1 MVAKK
6 QWRKAEKT
14 WRTSRSHTNLLGFC
28 SVRNYVTFLM
38 NKAHCDYYTNFVNVN
53 SVNQRRLFNASK
65 SLLNISR
72 SASLPL
78 SSDDHQLP
86 NNFGASFTKKI
97 NAIISAIPMVPL
109 TIPLFQNSTFSPNLK
124 YMASLH
130 YRQRHLVLLIP
141 YPNQTCC

>member
-1 MVAKK
+1 
-6 QWRKAEKT
+6 
-14 WRTSRSHTNLLGFC
+14 
-28 SVRNYVTFLM
+28 M

-53 SVNQRRLFNASK
+53 SVNQRRLFDASK

-78 SSDDHQLP
+78 SADDHQLA
-86 NNFGASFTKKI
+86 NNFGASFTKKK

-109 TIPLFQNSTFSPNLK
+109 PIPLFLNSTFSPNLK

-130 YRQRHLVLLIP
+130 YYQRHLVLLIP
-141 YPNQTCC
+141 HPNQTCC